1 MADGALAGI
10 RVIELGDM
18 VAAPYCARLFADQ
31 GADVIKVERPGSG
44 DVTRSWGPF
53 PNDADDIEKSGLY
66 FFLNTNKRSVT
77 LDIAT
82 QIGREQLLE
91 QLRSADLFIDGQRP
105 ERMREWGLDYDSI
118 AKANPGLVMISLT
131 PFGQTGPY
139 ADWNAYD
146 LNAYHL
152 TGTGHRYCGRPG
164 ESPLE
169 HGTFSADFFGA
180 IAGAAWGMA
189 AVYGRDRVGGGQH
202 LDVSCAETIAA
213 LLVGCQNIG
222 AYAQDGEWNSRTGIG
237 MRLGAPATILPTK
250 DGHVWMLALEPG
262 QWNGLAE
269 VMGNPDW
276 MLLEQF
282 QDMFVRAQNA
292 EAMYPLITQWTE
304 EHGKLDIMD
313 RCQAAGC
320 PTTAVFSMREAAEHP
335 HLRERGYIVEVEHP
349 KLGRV
354 RNMRA
359 PFQLADGGTPPM
371 RPAPLLGQHND
382 EVLAEKPGPRVAT
395 SWSGPGKLPLSGIRV
410 ANFGWV
416 WAGPVAGQTLA
427 FLGAEVYKI
436 ESRARVD
443 LNRTLPPFAEGVRD
457 PDRSLQNHA
466 AWAGNGSVSLNLRK
480 PEARELALQLVAQC
494 DVAIENFGPNAMD
507 SLGLGYDALRAVRPD
522 LVMVSMPAAGL
533 HGPLRDVRTYGLSL
547 SSLTGLDSLTG
558 YVGGGPVPMENAYS
572 DPFNG
577 VFAAFAA
584 VAALRQRDLTGKG
597 QHVDFS
603 QQEAMMQM
611 TASAFM
617 DYVLNGRVGGPL
629 GNRHPRAMGAPHGV
643 FRCAA
648 RDGVDDR
655 WISIAVLTDNEWRG
669 LVDAMGSPE
678 WAAAPE
684 FADGA
689 SRVANIDALHERV
702 AAWTADQDDYKLAA
716 KLQKHGV
723 AASPVLNVADLLH
736 DPHYKARETFIE
748 VTHPLGFKET
758 IYGSYV
764 KMSLSEPAIRPGPAI
779 GADNEHVF
787 RDLLGLPDDEYQ
799 RLIADEVIY

>member
-10 RVIELGDM
+10 KVIELGDM
-18 VAAPYCARLFADQ
+18 VAAPYCARLFADY
-31 GADVIKVERPGSG
+31 GADVIKVEQPGSG

-53 PNDADDIEKSGLY
+53 PNDEPDIEKSGLY

-77 LDIAT
+77 LDVST
-82 QIGREQLLE
+82 LRDRDRLLDL
-91 QLRSADLFIDGQRP
+91 LRTADVFIEGQRP
-105 ERMREWGLDYDSI
+105 QQMRDWGLDYASI
-118 AKANPGLVMISLT
+118 AKLNPDLVMISLT

-139 ADWNAYD
+139 ANWNAYD

-152 TGTGHRYCGRPG
+152 SGTGHRYCGRPS
-164 ESPLE
+164 EAPLE

-180 IAGAAWGMA
+180 IAGAAWGLA
-189 AVYGRDRVGGGQH
+189 ATYGRDRAGGGQH

-213 LLVGCQNIG
+213 LLVGAQNIG
-222 AYAQDGEWNSRTGIG
+222 GYAQDGEWNTRTGIG
-237 MRLGAPATILPTK
+237 MRLGAPATILPAK
-250 DGHVWMLALEPG
+250 DGHVWMLALEAG
-262 QWNGLAE
+262 QWNGLAS

-276 MLLEQF
+276 MLLEMF

-292 EAMYPLITQWTE
+292 EAMYPLITQWTV

-320 PTTAVFSMREAAEHP
+320 PTTAVFSMREAADHP

-349 KLGRV
+349 RLGEV
-354 RNMRA
+354 RDMRA
-359 PFQLADGGTPPM
+359 PFQLAEGGSPPT

-382 EVLAEKPGPRVAT
+382 EVFAEKPQPRAKT
-395 SWSGPGKLPLSGIRV
+395 SGASIAPGALPLTGLRV

-416 WAGPVAGQTLA
+416 WAGPVVGQTLA

-436 ESRARVD
+436 ESRARID

-466 AWAGNGSVSLNLRK
+466 GWAGNGSVSLNLRK
-480 PEARELALQLVAQC
+480 PEARDVALQLVAQC
-494 DVAIENFGPNAMD
+494 DVAIENFGPGAMS

-522 LVMVSMPAAGL
+522 LVMLSMPAAGL
-533 HGPLRDVRTYGLSL
+533 NGPLRDVRTYGLSL

-558 YVGGGPVPMENAYS
+558 YVGGPPVPMENAFS

-577 VFAAFAA
+577 VFAAFA
-584 VAALRQRDLTGKG
+584 VLAALRQRESTGRG

-611 TASAFM
+611 TAPAFM

-629 GNRHPRAMGAPHGV
+629 GNRHPRAAGAPHGV
-643 FRCAA
+643 FRCA
-648 RDGVDDR
+648 GDDR
-655 WISIAVLTDNEWRG
+655 WISIAVLTDGEWRG
-669 LVDAMGSPE
+669 LVDAMGAPE
-678 WAAAPE
+678 WSRAPE

-689 SRVANIDALHERV
+689 SRVANIDALHERI

-716 KLQKHGV
+716 KLQEHGV
-723 AASPVLNVADLLH
+723 AAAPVLNVADLLN
-736 DPHYKARETFIE
+736 DPHYKARKTFVE
-748 VTHPLGFKET
+748 VQHPLGFRET
-758 IYGSYV
+758 IYGAYV
-764 KMSLSEPAIRPGPAI
+764 KTSRTEAAIRPGPAI
-779 GADNEHVF
+779 GADNDHVF
-787 RDLLGLPDDEYQ
+787 RNLLGLPEAEYQ